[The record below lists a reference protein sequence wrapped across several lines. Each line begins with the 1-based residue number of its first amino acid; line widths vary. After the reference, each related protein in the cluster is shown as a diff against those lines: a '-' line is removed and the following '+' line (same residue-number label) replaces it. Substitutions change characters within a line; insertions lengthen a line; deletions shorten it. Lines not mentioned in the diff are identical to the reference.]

1 MELYQGNLVVRYL
14 YMSIRLTE
22 LVLQNPDHSI
32 TMVLVLYSS
41 MQSQNLHSDHIIMV
55 LVLLLHLEPTG
66 SVRLHKVPS
75 SDLKVRQK
83 SVDLLMSH
91 SFLQLQHALYYSILV
106 VQVQNLLLLKHQI
119 GKLQSDLLDL
129 YLLLLLLRVVVI
141 SPVQYSSMLVAGQP
155 RLLLRRQTAI

>member
-1 MELYQGNLVVRYL
+1 
-14 YMSIRLTE
+14 
-22 LVLQNPDHSI
+22 
-32 TMVLVLYSS
+32 
-41 MQSQNLHSDHIIMV
+41 MV

-66 SVRLHKVPS
+66 SVKLHKVPS

-91 SFLQLQHALYYSILV
+91 LFLQLQHALYYSILV

-129 YLLLLLLRVVVI
+129 YLVLLLLRVVVI
-141 SPVQYSSMLVAGQP
+141 SQVQYSSMLVVGQP
-155 RLLLRRQTAI
+155 RLLLPRQMAI